1 MADPPNSSEF
11 PTTDMEEDEDSDLE
25 EGLQELP
32 LRRRESARS
41 YNNSSGS
48 DWSLSTVRSNFGE
61 WLLREE
67 SDDRGGGLG
76 LLDQDRPSLI
86 DGLLCELYDRIPY
99 GLGRDSL
106 DSDTYTEY
114 SSTSEVHCAGTRSE
128 QELEPSHLTYTS
140 RVQSACLREKEV
152 KELRQMVEEQR
163 RRTNVIS
170 QKLVR
175 QLKRRDRRKSKLQ
188 KNCDILTAIL
198 QAVSEKRRI
207 DTRMKFSIEPMPGK
221 KGFRQWFDAMKAVV
235 RLPHGLP
242 SEWRKRV
249 WLCLADKHIQNLQLD
264 WEKMCRLAFNER
276 SNPDDDKLGV
286 QIVKDLHRT
295 GCSGFCAEQDRVV
308 LKRVLLA
315 YARWNKS
322 VGYCQGFNVLAALV
336 LEVVERVEEDA
347 LKVMIYLID
356 YVLPDSFFAN
366 NLRALSVDMA
376 VFRELLRIRLPD
388 LSKHLDDLQKRANSN
403 PQGNYE
409 PPLTNVF
416 VMQWFLTLFATCL
429 PKSTVLRV
437 WDSVFFEGSE
447 ILLRTALAIWAKLG
461 DRLRDL
467 DSADQFYGTMAMLCQ
482 EMLMMNLIDPN
493 ELVQTVYSLAPFPF
507 PGLDELREKYTYN
520 ITPFSPLG
528 TDKAKKAMKMAT
540 NSDEEVELDEDD
552 LAMAIGCFGGIF
564 PPETSPKK
572 RGEKEG
578 EQKPVSD
585 MREVSPGAYSSRTEH
600 IEMTRT
606 ALMERMS
613 TDITALKK
621 QYMRIRQKQQRTH
634 LIYPK
639 QGNENK
645 SKSTHKFSATARDT
659 PIAMNHLY
667 VARKIASIQGKTK
680 RIKGP
685 EIRPTPQRGRHPSDG
700 RREGARRES
709 GNEDS
714 DGGVEIQIQWTAS
727 AGISPETAE
736 RRSSEHSVESSV
748 GSEGSGNTGSKERE
762 SVDSREGS
770 VVSDRT
776 GMEEIR
782 EEGKESEVCDTS
794 DSEPELKTASDREVE
809 RNNTVLSPI
818 QPSSE
823 DETHDFMARGVGST
837 CDSSSENDS
846 TVPTETWKPLNT
858 GEPDVSSADNSKK
871 KQRPTDLDLQTISN
885 FSSKDPSPSST
896 SSNENQRPSSPTI
909 PGIKSTKAHLDSAG
923 MNAGK
928 FNPFPRPKQFKTA
941 KTKNG
946 VQLSLYKQTEENQT
960 VTSPTKGPFPVIKR
974 SHINQCLQ
982 RQYMASASK
991 STTYR

>member
-1 MADPPNSSEF
+1 MATAVSRTVPAQQK
-11 PTTDMEEDEDSDLE
+11 M
-25 EGLQELP
+25 
-32 LRRRESARS
+32 
-41 YNNSSGS
+41 SGS
-48 DWSLSTVRSNFGE
+48 TTVQG
-61 WLLREE
+61 
-67 SDDRGGGLG
+67 
-76 LLDQDRPSLI
+76 
-86 DGLLCELYDRIPY
+86 
-99 GLGRDSL
+99 
-106 DSDTYTEY
+106 
-114 SSTSEVHCAGTRSE
+114 
-128 QELEPSHLTYTS
+128 
-140 RVQSACLREKEV
+140 
-152 KELRQMVEEQR
+152 
-163 RRTNVIS
+163 
-170 QKLVR
+170 
-175 QLKRRDRRKSKLQ
+175 
-188 KNCDILTAIL
+188 
-198 QAVSEKRRI
+198 I

-264 WEKMCRLAFNER
+264 WDKMCRLAFNER

-322 VGYCQGFNVLAALV
+322 VGYCQGFNVLAALI

-572 RGEKEG
+572 KEG

-645 SKSTHKFSATARDT
+645 STSTHKFSATARDT

-685 EIRPTPQRGRHPSDG
+685 EIRPAPQKGRHPTDG
-700 RREGARRES
+700 RREGVKKES

-714 DGGVEIQIQWTAS
+714 SGGVEIQIQWTS
-727 AGISPETAE
+727 SMGRSPAE

-748 GSEGSGNTGSKERE
+748 GSEGSENTGSKERE

-770 VVSDRT
+770 VMSDRT
-776 GMEEIR
+776 GMEEIQ

-794 DSEPELKTASDREVE
+794 DSEPELKSAPDREQNNTVE
-809 RNNTVLSPI
+809 QSNTVLSPI

-823 DETHDFMARGVGST
+823 DETHDFMAREVGSA

-858 GEPDVSSADNSKK
+858 GETDVSSADTNKK
-871 KQRPTDLDLQTISN
+871 KQRPTDLDLEAISN
-885 FSSKDPSPSST
+885 FSPKDPSPSST

-909 PGIKSTKAHLDSAG
+909 PGIKSTKARPDSAG
-923 MNAGK
+923 TNTAK
-928 FNPFPRPKQFKTA
+928 FYPFPRPKQFKTA

-946 VQLSLYKQTEENQT
+946 VQLSLYKQTAENET

-991 STTYR
+991 TTTYR

>member
-1 MADPPNSSEF
+1 MATVVSRTVPGAPQK
-11 PTTDMEEDEDSDLE
+11 M
-25 EGLQELP
+25 
-32 LRRRESARS
+32 
-41 YNNSSGS
+41 SGS
-48 DWSLSTVRSNFGE
+48 
-61 WLLREE
+61 
-67 SDDRGGGLG
+67 
-76 LLDQDRPSLI
+76 
-86 DGLLCELYDRIPY
+86 
-99 GLGRDSL
+99 
-106 DSDTYTEY
+106 
-114 SSTSEVHCAGTRSE
+114 A
-128 QELEPSHLTYTS
+128 
-140 RVQSACLREKEV
+140 
-152 KELRQMVEEQR
+152 
-163 RRTNVIS
+163 
-170 QKLVR
+170 
-175 QLKRRDRRKSKLQ
+175 
-188 KNCDILTAIL
+188 TA
-198 QAVSEKRRI
+198 QGI

-264 WEKMCRLAFNER
+264 WDKMCRLAFNER

-388 LSKHLDDLQKRANSN
+388 LSKHLDDLQRRANSN

-564 PPETSPKK
+564 PPDASPKK
-572 RGEKEG
+572 KGEKEG

-645 SKSTHKFSATARDT
+645 STSTHKFSATARDT

-685 EIRPTPQRGRHPSDG
+685 EIRPAAPRGRHPSDG
-700 RREGARRES
+700 GRRDSARRES
-709 GNEDS
+709 GNDTDS
-714 DGGVEIQIQWTAS
+714 DGGVEIQIQWTS
-727 AGISPETAE
+727 SPPTGRSPTEAAE
-736 RRSSEHSVESSV
+736 RRGSEHSVESSV
-748 GSEGSGNTGSKERE
+748 GSEASGNTGKERE
-762 SVDSREGS
+762 SVDSNEGS
-770 VVSDRT
+770 VVSERT
-776 GMEEIR
+776 GMEEIQ
-782 EEGKESEVCDTS
+782 EEEGGGKESEVCDTS
-794 DSEPELKTASDREVE
+794 DSEPELKTTSDIVPQDVE
-809 RNNTVLSPI
+809 RSNTVLSPI

-823 DETHDFMARGVGST
+823 DETHADFMARGMSSA

-846 TVPTETWKPLNT
+846 TVPTTETWKPLNT
-858 GEPDVSSADNSKK
+858 AGETDATDNKK
-871 KQRPTDLDLQTISN
+871 MKPRPTDLDLQAISN
-885 FSSKDPSPSST
+885 FSSKDPPSPSST
-896 SSNENQRPSSPTI
+896 SSIENQRPSSPTL
-909 PGIKSTKAHLDSAG
+909 PGIKLTKARPDSAG
-923 MNAGK
+923 TIGGK
-928 FNPFPRPKQFKTA
+928 FYPFPRPKQFKTA
-941 KTKNG
+941 KAKNG
-946 VQLSLYKQTEENQT
+946 VQLSLYKQTPGENQT

-991 STTYR
+991 TTTYR

>member
-1 MADPPNSSEF
+1 MHIRPFGKAFSFGNATSGIPRRAYFHQIGGRSR
-11 PTTDMEEDEDSDLE
+11 
-25 EGLQELP
+25 LQ
-32 LRRRESARS
+32 
-41 YNNSSGS
+41 G
-48 DWSLSTVRSNFGE
+48 
-61 WLLREE
+61 
-67 SDDRGGGLG
+67 
-76 LLDQDRPSLI
+76 
-86 DGLLCELYDRIPY
+86 
-99 GLGRDSL
+99 
-106 DSDTYTEY
+106 
-114 SSTSEVHCAGTRSE
+114 
-128 QELEPSHLTYTS
+128 
-140 RVQSACLREKEV
+140 
-152 KELRQMVEEQR
+152 VE
-163 RRTNVIS
+163 
-170 QKLVR
+170 
-175 QLKRRDRRKSKLQ
+175 
-188 KNCDILTAIL
+188 
-198 QAVSEKRRI
+198 
-207 DTRMKFSIEPMPGK
+207 
-221 KGFRQWFDAMKAVV
+221 WFDAMKAVV

-264 WEKMCRLAFNER
+264 WDKMCRLAFNER

-388 LSKHLDDLQKRANSN
+388 LSKHLDDLQRRANSN

-528 TDKAKKAMKMAT
+528 LFLHNQTVYSLAPFPFPGLDELREKYTYSITPFSPLGLFLHNLTVYSLAPFPFPGLDELREKYTYNITPFSPLGTDKAKKAMKMAT

-564 PPETSPKK
+564 PPDASPKK
-572 RGEKEG
+572 KGEKEG

-639 QGNENK
+639 QGT
-645 SKSTHKFSATARDT
+645 SR
-659 PIAMNHLY
+659 
-667 VARKIASIQGKTK
+667 RG
-680 RIKGP
+680 
-685 EIRPTPQRGRHPSDG
+685 EIYT
-700 RREGARRES
+700 
-709 GNEDS
+709 
-714 DGGVEIQIQWTAS
+714 
-727 AGISPETAE
+727 
-736 RRSSEHSVESSV
+736 
-748 GSEGSGNTGSKERE
+748 
-762 SVDSREGS
+762 
-770 VVSDRT
+770 
-776 GMEEIR
+776 
-782 EEGKESEVCDTS
+782 
-794 DSEPELKTASDREVE
+794 
-809 RNNTVLSPI
+809 
-818 QPSSE
+818 
-823 DETHDFMARGVGST
+823 
-837 CDSSSENDS
+837 
-846 TVPTETWKPLNT
+846 
-858 GEPDVSSADNSKK
+858 
-871 KQRPTDLDLQTISN
+871 
-885 FSSKDPSPSST
+885 
-896 SSNENQRPSSPTI
+896 
-909 PGIKSTKAHLDSAG
+909 
-923 MNAGK
+923 
-928 FNPFPRPKQFKTA
+928 
-941 KTKNG
+941 
-946 VQLSLYKQTEENQT
+946 
-960 VTSPTKGPFPVIKR
+960 
-974 SHINQCLQ
+974 
-982 RQYMASASK
+982 
-991 STTYR
+991 